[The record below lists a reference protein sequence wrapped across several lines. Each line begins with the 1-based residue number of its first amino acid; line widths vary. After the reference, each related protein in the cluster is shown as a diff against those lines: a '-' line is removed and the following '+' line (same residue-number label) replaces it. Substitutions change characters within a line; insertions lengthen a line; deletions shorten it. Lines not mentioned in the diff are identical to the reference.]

1 MMVSDRSTAKI
12 ITTKNKFG
20 AKKPKMKK
28 IGRKSRQS
36 KNRTMPSKREGGSVL
51 DGLDDGD

>member
-20 AKKPKMKK
+20 TKKPKMKK
-28 IGRKSRQS
+28 IGRVSTQR
-36 KNRTMPSKREGGSVL
+36 KNRTLPSKREGGSVL

>member
-20 AKKPKMKK
+20 TKRPKMKK
-28 IGRKSRQS
+28 IGRESRQS
-36 KNRTMPSKREGGSVL
+36 KNRTMPSKGEGGSVL
-51 DGLDDGD
+51 DGLDD